1 MKLAAK
7 LIRDIRQSAGQFL
20 SFVLIVAVGAF
31 FYTGLATLS
40 HNLSSYTDVYID
52 EHRLSDLNVYY
63 SPFSPEETARFGQL
77 EGVSRIEGRYSFEAT
92 EAFEGYRTSLNIH
105 SIPGNNEINTMAMTE
120 GRLPSGA
127 GEMALDARYAEAH
140 QHRVGDNITVRTGDT
155 ELTFT
160 ISGLG
165 ENVEYMKIN
174 ETQDHR
180 NHGFAY
186 VNEQVIPEIAGGFF
200 YNELLVRAAEGYDID
215 RIGASIEELSK
226 DLPYLGQ
233 ESKERSFSY
242 SNLISTLH
250 NNRLMSQVIPLVL
263 FLIEAIILYLAMSRI
278 IDSQRNQVG
287 IMKAL
292 GIKNSSIMLHYM
304 GYPVLVGIVGSI
316 LGYVIS
322 AAVFVPFISVSIGR
336 SYSLPDIHF
345 ALSLPLLLPPLLI
358 SGSFGALACYLS
370 GRKLLK
376 QGAAQAM
383 RPKPPKSMK
392 SIWIERIPGLWKR
405 LPYSYKLILRNI
417 FLNKSK
423 VLASSAGVMVSTVL
437 LITAFGTQASL
448 QKVAGQF
455 EQVYSYDFKIHYKAG
470 HTAGGSH
477 LPDGIESQYGLSA
490 YPIQLHKGTR
500 SEKASLIVTEPQ
512 NDLIRYYDDQ
522 GNALR
527 LTGEGVL
534 VPQSY
539 ADHYGIVEGDT
550 VQIVFTAPE
559 YGNRMAEMKVS
570 GISAQYSTPAF
581 YATPAYLAEFG
592 LEYSPDTMVAEAG
605 EAADLA
611 AIRSQ
616 LEKDQTV
623 DSIYDKEDLR
633 REARYIL
640 QQNSFVFIMFIVCA
654 VILSFGAIYT
664 ISSIN
669 IYERNRELAT
679 LKVLGYF
686 KNRINRLI
694 FFENMVVTAFAVLIA
709 LPVCGYVYEMVVKA
723 LSSTHQQIPD
733 QLNVRIVLV
742 SVLLAF
748 ALTVLANVLLR
759 RRVDRIPMI
768 ESLKG
773 LE

>member
-1 MKLAAK
+1 MKLTVK

-40 HNLSSYTDVYID
+40 NQLSSYTDVYIQ

-63 SPFSPEETARFGQL
+63 GPIPPEEAARFGRL
-77 EGVSRIEGRYSFEAT
+77 EGVSQVEGRYTFEGT
-92 EAFEGYRTSLNIH
+92 EAFEGYRTSLKIH
-105 SIPGNNEINTMAMTE
+105 SLAADHEINTMAMTE
-120 GRLPSGA
+120 GRLPSGP
-127 GEMALDARYAEAH
+127 GEMALDVRYARAH
-140 QHRVGDNITVRTGDT
+140 EHRVGDSITVRAGDR
-155 ELTFT
+155 ELSFT
-160 ISGLG
+160 VSGLG
-165 ENVEYMKIN
+165 ENVEYMKKN
-174 ETQDHR
+174 ETQDHH
-180 NHGFAY
+180 NQGFAY
-186 VNEQVIPEIAGGFF
+186 VDEQVIPEVAGEFL
-200 YNELLVRAAEGYDID
+200 YNELLVKAEAGYDID
-215 RIGASIEELSK
+215 RIGASMEELSQ

-233 ESKERSFSY
+233 ESKERSFNY
-242 SNLISTLH
+242 SSLKATLH
-250 NNRLMSQVIPLVL
+250 NNRLMSRVIPLVL

-292 GIKNSSIMLHYM
+292 GVKSSSIMLHYM
-304 GYPVLVGIVGSI
+304 GYPVLVGIAGSI
-316 LGYVIS
+316 LGYAIS
-322 AAVFVPFISVSIGR
+322 AVVFVPFISVSIGR
-336 SYSLPDIHF
+336 SYSLPDIQF
-345 ALSLPLLLPPLLI
+345 ALSLSLLLPPVLI

-376 QGAAQAM
+376 EGAAQAM

-448 QKVAGQF
+448 EKVAGQF

-470 HTAGGSH
+470 HSADSSH
-477 LPDGIESQYGLSA
+477 LPDGIGSQYGLSA
-490 YPIQLHKGTR
+490 YPIQLHKGNR

-512 NDLIRYYDDQ
+512 NELIRYYDDQ

-539 ADHYGIVEGDT
+539 ADHYGIAEGDI

-559 YGNRMAEMKVS
+559 YGNRMTEMKVS

-592 LEYSPDTMVAEAG
+592 LAYSPDTIVAEAG

-611 AIRSQ
+611 DIRSQ

-623 DSIYDKEDLR
+623 DAIYDQEDLR

-686 KNRINRLI
+686 KTRINRLI
-694 FFENMVVTAFAVLIA
+694 FFENMMVTAFAVLIA

-733 QLNVRIVLV
+733 QLNVWVVLV

-748 ALTVLANVLLR
+748 GLTILANLLLR
-759 RRVDRIPMI
+759 RRVNRIPMI